1 MGTRLAA
8 TIACAVLVLTG
19 ATCSGDD
26 DDAADDT
33 STTPTTESPEA
44 EVEAAYLA
52 FWDMAVRLAESPD
65 PDDPEIAERSS
76 GDARDDLVA
85 GLTALRD
92 GGQRTESG
100 PATGHDVSSV
110 QIDGD
115 EAELEDCAVDESTLV
130 DVATGDSLQEG
141 TGTTLWRVTLLK
153 QADGWMVDQFERLQ
167 VWEGDVACQ

>member
-26 DDAADDT
+26 DDTADDT

-92 GGQRTESG
+92 NDRHSEFGERYE
-100 PATGHDVSSV
+100 HDVLSV
-110 QIDGD
+110 SVDGD
-115 EAELEDCAVDESTLV
+115 TATLEDCAVD
-130 DVATGDSLQEG
+130 DSKIVNGQGETVVEG
-141 TGTTLWRVTLLK
+141 VGTEKLRVTLNH
-153 QADGWMVDQFERLQ
+153 DGNSWIVAELVQVDA
-167 VWEGDVACQ
+167 WEGAVECT